1 MSYDIGALKRKML
14 VKYPFFGSI
23 VANTNYIEDNNI
35 STASTNGKNI
45 YYNPDFLSSL
55 DTNEQVFV
63 LAHEVCH
70 IAFDHV
76 PRSKDK
82 DRYFWNVA
90 TDAVINQL
98 LKRDGLPI
106 MPNGVDMPDAINY
119 DAEEFYDKLI
129 EEEKEKQNQSN
140 NENDNQDENFD
151 SPNNDSNSQDE
162 NSDSQNKDSNSQDG
176 DSDSQNKDSNS
187 QDGDSDSQN
196 KDSNSQDENS
206 DSQNKDSKSQNGN
219 SDPQNKDSNSQDENS
234 DSQNKNSNSQNGDS
248 DSQNKDSNSQ
258 NGDSD
263 PQNKDSKSQ
272 NGNSDPQ
279 NKDSKSQDG
288 TKNENRSKDNSNLSE
303 SSNNKRKDVG
313 HDTHS
318 LWDDA
323 LKELEENEKNSNE
336 DKNSENSSIEELKKK
351 IKEMGEKG
359 AFSENRR
366 EKKKALEDLKKEIES
381 QPMSYGDLT
390 SSDTRD
396 VDSSGKSKPLLDW
409 RYLLKE
415 ATKYDLDWSYRNAEI
430 EDGVIVPRLEE
441 LPFAETEIV
450 LDTSGSIDEELL
462 RNFLME
468 CKNILKHSKL
478 KVGCF
483 DTKFYGFNDI
493 RSEKDIE
500 DMEFLGGGGTDFS
513 VAVDAFSR
521 RTENKIIFTDGW
533 GKVPNKNLD
542 IIWIVFGDKQLYP
555 RGGKVINIPEN
566 ELQKSSFSEKNSRL

>member
-1 MSYDIGALKRKML
+1 
-14 VKYPFFGSI
+14 
-23 VANTNYIEDNNI
+23 
-35 STASTNGKNI
+35 
-45 YYNPDFLSSL
+45 
-55 DTNEQVFV
+55 
-63 LAHEVCH
+63 
-70 IAFDHV
+70 
-76 PRSKDK
+76 
-82 DRYFWNVA
+82 
-90 TDAVINQL
+90 
-98 LKRDGLPI
+98 
-106 MPNGVDMPDAINY
+106 
-119 DAEEFYDKLI
+119 
-129 EEEKEKQNQSN
+129 
-140 NENDNQDENFD
+140 
-151 SPNNDSNSQDE
+151 
-162 NSDSQNKDSNSQDG
+162 
-176 DSDSQNKDSNS
+176 
-187 QDGDSDSQN
+187 
-196 KDSNSQDENS
+196 
-206 DSQNKDSKSQNGN
+206 
-219 SDPQNKDSNSQDENS
+219 
-234 DSQNKNSNSQNGDS
+234 
-248 DSQNKDSNSQ
+248 
-258 NGDSD
+258 
-263 PQNKDSKSQ
+263 
-272 NGNSDPQ
+272 
-279 NKDSKSQDG
+279 
-288 TKNENRSKDNSNLSE
+288 
-303 SSNNKRKDVG
+303 
-313 HDTHS
+313 
-318 LWDDA
+318 
-323 LKELEENEKNSNE
+323 
-336 DKNSENSSIEELKKK
+336 
-351 IKEMGEKG
+351 MGEKG

-366 EKKKALEDLKKEIES
+366 EKKKALEDLKKEIEL
-381 QPMSYGDLT
+381 QPMNYGDLT

-430 EDGVIVPRLEE
+430 EDGIIVPRLEE

-533 GKVPNKNLD
+533 GEVPNKNLD

>member
-1 MSYDIGALKRKML
+1 
-14 VKYPFFGSI
+14 
-23 VANTNYIEDNNI
+23 
-35 STASTNGKNI
+35 
-45 YYNPDFLSSL
+45 
-55 DTNEQVFV
+55 
-63 LAHEVCH
+63 
-70 IAFDHV
+70 
-76 PRSKDK
+76 
-82 DRYFWNVA
+82 
-90 TDAVINQL
+90 
-98 LKRDGLPI
+98 
-106 MPNGVDMPDAINY
+106 
-119 DAEEFYDKLI
+119 
-129 EEEKEKQNQSN
+129 
-140 NENDNQDENFD
+140 
-151 SPNNDSNSQDE
+151 
-162 NSDSQNKDSNSQDG
+162 
-176 DSDSQNKDSNS
+176 
-187 QDGDSDSQN
+187 
-196 KDSNSQDENS
+196 
-206 DSQNKDSKSQNGN
+206 
-219 SDPQNKDSNSQDENS
+219 
-234 DSQNKNSNSQNGDS
+234 
-248 DSQNKDSNSQ
+248 
-258 NGDSD
+258 
-263 PQNKDSKSQ
+263 
-272 NGNSDPQ
+272 
-279 NKDSKSQDG
+279 
-288 TKNENRSKDNSNLSE
+288 
-303 SSNNKRKDVG
+303 
-313 HDTHS
+313 
-318 LWDDA
+318 
-323 LKELEENEKNSNE
+323 
-336 DKNSENSSIEELKKK
+336 
-351 IKEMGEKG
+351 MGEKG

-430 EDGVIVPRLEE
+430 EDGVIVPKLEE

-521 RTENKIIFTDGW
+521 RAENKIIFTDGW
-533 GKVPNKNLD
+533 GEVPNKNLD

>member
-129 EEEKEKQNQSN
+129 EEEKEKQNQNQSN
-140 NENDNQDENFD
+140 NENDN
-151 SPNNDSNSQDE
+151 QDE
-162 NSDSQNKDSNSQDG
+162 NSDSQNKDSKSQNG
-176 DSDSQNKDSNS
+176 DSDPQNKDSNS
-187 QDGDSDSQN
+187 QNGDSDSQN

-248 DSQNKDSNSQ
+248 DPQNKDSKSQ

-263 PQNKDSKSQ
+263 PQNKDSNSQ

-533 GKVPNKNLD
+533 GEVPNKNLD

-566 ELQKSSFSEKNSRL
+566 ELQKSSFSEKNSRLW

>member
-140 NENDNQDENFD
+140 NENDNQDEN
-151 SPNNDSNSQDE
+151 
-162 NSDSQNKDSNSQDG
+162 
-176 DSDSQNKDSNS
+176 
-187 QDGDSDSQN
+187 SDSQN

-206 DSQNKDSKSQNGN
+206 N
-219 SDPQNKDSNSQDENS
+219 PQNKDSNSQNGDS
-234 DSQNKNSNSQNGDS
+234 DSQNKDSNSQNGDS

-279 NKDSKSQDG
+279 NKDSKSQNGDSDQQNKDSNSQNGNSDPQNKDSKSQDG
-288 TKNENRSKDNSNLSE
+288 TKNENRSKENSNLSE

-366 EKKKALEDLKKEIES
+366 EKKKALEDLKKEIEL
-381 QPMSYGDLT
+381 QPMNYGDLT

-430 EDGVIVPRLEE
+430 EDGIIVPRLEE

-533 GKVPNKNLD
+533 GEVPNKNLD